1 MILSAPHI
9 IQSEA
14 RETFGVTMTNLF
26 NRIPLHKVD
35 TGYLAGL
42 SSHQVIVVFALG
54 TLSAFGYVFANI
66 FCRTSW
72 VEVWALC
79 SAAALALLLAFVTA
93 GNLNLRYLNRNACRI
108 IAMLFVA
115 PLCAFVLLV
124 GTNEWSFETFMRSR
138 SATYGW
144 RILTL
149 TAVTVGVTAALVA
162 MLLENLRAA
171 ERKALQVE
179 LEKKTLESE
188 ALAAQMRLMQAQVE
202 PHFLFNTL
210 ANVQQLIEDNSPT
223 ASTMLSSLIAYL
235 KAAVPQMRTDLTTL
249 GQELAMVGH
258 YLSIMQ
264 MRMGSRL
271 RWSLSL
277 PADLAKCK
285 IPPLIVITLVENAVQ
300 HGIDPMEQGGD
311 VSVVARTQDDMIEI
325 SVSDNGKGTF
335 GAVRDGFGLSNVRER
350 LLTLWGAR
358 AALRITPNPSG
369 GTVASIL
376 IPRAEL
382 STTDSAA

>member
-1 MILSAPHI
+1 
-9 IQSEA
+9 
-14 RETFGVTMTNLF
+14 
-26 NRIPLHKVD
+26 
-35 TGYLAGL
+35 
-42 SSHQVIVVFALG
+42 
-54 TLSAFGYVFANI
+54 
-66 FCRTSW
+66 
-72 VEVWALC
+72 LC

-93 GNLNLRYLNRNACRI
+93 GNLNLRHLNRNACRI

-382 STTDSAA
+382 STTASAA

>member
-1 MILSAPHI
+1 
-9 IQSEA
+9 
-14 RETFGVTMTNLF
+14 
-26 NRIPLHKVD
+26 
-35 TGYLAGL
+35 
-42 SSHQVIVVFALG
+42 
-54 TLSAFGYVFANI
+54 
-66 FCRTSW
+66 
-72 VEVWALC
+72 
-79 SAAALALLLAFVTA
+79 
-93 GNLNLRYLNRNACRI
+93 
-108 IAMLFVA
+108 
-115 PLCAFVLLV
+115 
-124 GTNEWSFETFMRSR
+124 MRSG

-223 ASTMLSSLIAYL
+223 ASTMLASLIAYL

-249 GQELAMVGH
+249 GQELAMVSH

-277 PADLAKCK
+277 PTDLAKCK

-300 HGIDPMEQGGD
+300 HGIDPM
-311 VSVVARTQDDMIEI
+311 M
-325 SVSDNGKGTF
+325 
-335 GAVRDGFGLSNVRER
+335 
-350 LLTLWGAR
+350 
-358 AALRITPNPSG
+358 
-369 GTVASIL
+369 
-376 IPRAEL
+376 
-382 STTDSAA
+382 